1 MKSAE
6 WVGPP
11 KGKQYKYFVDM
22 IGTYKRVV
30 WRLKN
35 YPKEYWIRE
44 DGFFGEG
51 VEIHR
56 IYIETQD
63 LAIALWEKDVF
74 CRPKNMKYG
83 DKVKVLKLPD
93 SYSNDADTVRE
104 EDKDTHGKTTREI
117 FEMSLGKTFHVSNFH
132 NYDVGIDV
140 GEIVGLKPYM
150 ETIYF
155 DYELLEVVKF

>member
-11 KGKQYKYFVDM
+11 KGKQYRYFVDM
-22 IGTYKRVV
+22 IGTYNRVV

-35 YPKEYWIRE
+35 YPKEYWVRE

-56 IYIETQD
+56 VYIETKD
-63 LAIALWEKDVF
+63 LAVALWEKDIF

-83 DKVKVLKLPD
+83 DRVKVVKLPSFSSSD
-93 SYSNDADTVRE
+93 EIPDLDA
-104 EDKDTHGKTTREI
+104 HGNEYTTKQL
-117 FEMSLGKTFHVSNFH
+117 FEMSLGRTFQISNFH
-132 NYDVGIDV
+132 NYYVGIHV
-140 GEIVGLKPYM
+140 GELVGEKSYM

-155 DYELLEVVKF
+155 DYELLEVVK